1 MIDFSFDRP
10 AFPRDSPAMSAV
22 VPGGLIQRIAE
33 QESLRPDFNR
43 AIRGTVA
50 FMVPL
55 LTAYHGGLKIDP
67 AFACIAAHTISL
79 VDVRGAYSF
88 RLGLLLS
95 MTLVLMVAVVLG
107 TLGSASLP
115 LALLGTVL
123 VALGSG
129 LWRHLSSDYG
139 AGLAV
144 STGLM
149 FFVSL
154 SPHGTIPDGIH
165 PALSTLAGALFGTF
179 LQVIFWPIHPQHP
192 MRRTVAESWIALAD
206 LVEAMAP
213 GKKDRNQIV
222 AEKQADLRAIL
233 NQSQAALA
241 ASSRLSSKLLR
252 QLELLNLAAARLAMR
267 VIVFN
272 TAVEAAVQR
281 PDFKQLEASLAPAQA
296 SLGNAARMVALA
308 VVSRQPSHL
317 AAFEVRLARL
327 ENLLKVLQSQI
338 RSLGADQA
346 LTEQLVDIIGQI
358 LAQLPIVHQAL
369 RTTVERADERTA
381 FSMELFD
388 LQTLT
393 LRPLASSLNF
403 TRRVDPAIVRHT
415 LRILVLTFV
424 GVLVFKLSGIPHG
437 YWLPFTMIVVLQP
450 DFGSTR
456 KKAAERVIGTLAGG
470 LFASSLLWMRPD
482 PWVIHALIAITIA
495 LFSYWVKRR
504 YGIAV
509 FFITLVVVLVME
521 SHQPVTIA
529 FTIER
534 MACTLGGGL
543 LALVAA
549 FLFWPVWERG
559 RFPGIISKA
568 LGKNRGY
575 LQLVVDRLRE
585 GGPHDEPMMAAKKE
599 AESANADA
607 FSSLRR
613 MSADPKIHR
622 AGLEQAAAL
631 ANGNQRVTNAL
642 NVIAV
647 HLNDQVTRHPELIA
661 EFHRAG
667 DSALEVLEGAMT
679 QGAPAAEIDAVL
691 FSLESFRLPEIDT
704 DHRDASRFR
713 EPWVYPQ
720 IARIVTELGAMI
732 LAAKSAKH

>member
-1 MIDFSFDRP
+1 MIVFSFDRP
-10 AFPRDSPAMSAV
+10 GTIPDSSRMSAV
-22 VPGGLIQRIAE
+22 APGGLFQRIAE
-33 QESLRPDFNR
+33 QEALRPDLNR

-55 LTAYHGGLKIDP
+55 LTAYYGGLRIDP

-95 MTLVLMVAVVLG
+95 MSLVLVAAVMLG
-107 TLGSASLP
+107 TIGSTSLP
-115 LALLGTVL
+115 LALIGTVL

-154 SPHGTIPDGIH
+154 SPHVAIPGGIH
-165 PALSTLAGALFGTF
+165 PALSTLAGALFGTL
-179 LQVIFWPIHPQHP
+179 LQVILWPIHPQHP

-206 LVEAMAP
+206 LLEAMAP
-213 GKKDRNQIV
+213 GTKDRSQAI
-222 AEKQADLRAIL
+222 AEKQADLRAML
-233 NQSQAALA
+233 NQSQATLA

-272 TAVEAAVQR
+272 TAVEAAIQR
-281 PDFKQLEASLAPAQA
+281 PAFKQLEASLAPALT

-327 ENLLKVLQSQI
+327 ENLLTVLQSQI
-338 RSLGADQA
+338 RSQDADPAAGA
-346 LTEQLVDIIGQI
+346 QLVEIIGQI
-358 LAQLPIVHQAL
+358 STQLPIVHDAL

-393 LRPLASSLNF
+393 LRPLASSLNLS
-403 TRRVDPAIVRHT
+403 RRVDPAIIRHT
-415 LRILVLTFV
+415 LRIMVLSLL

-450 DFGSTR
+450 DYGSTR
-456 KKAAERVIGTLAGG
+456 KKAAERVVGTLAGG
-470 LFASSLLWMRPD
+470 LFASSLLWLRPD
-482 PWVIHALIAITIA
+482 PAVIHMAVAVTIAI
-495 LFSYWVKRR
+495 FSYLVKRA
-504 YGIAV
+504 YAVAV
-509 FFITLVVVLVME
+509 FFITLVVVLLVE
-521 SHQPVTIA
+521 AHQPVTIA

-534 MACTLGGGL
+534 IACTLGGGL
-543 LALVAA
+543 LALAAA

-559 RFPGIISKA
+559 RFPGIISQA
-568 LGKNRGY
+568 LQKNRDY
-575 LQLVVDRLRE
+575 LRMVVDRLRE
-585 GGPHDEPMMAAKKE
+585 GGPHDEAMMEMKKE
-599 AESANADA
+599 AESANSDA

-631 ANGNQRVTNAL
+631 TNGNQRVTNAL
-642 NVIAV
+642 NVIAM
-647 HLNDQVTRHPELIA
+647 HLNDQVTRHPELIG
-661 EFHRAG
+661 EFHRVG
-667 DSALEVLEGAMT
+667 ESAFQILEEGMT
-679 QGAPAAEIDAVL
+679 KGAPPAETDGVL
-691 FSLESFRLPEIDT
+691 SSLESFRLPEIEP

-732 LAAKSAKH
+732 LAAKSAKG